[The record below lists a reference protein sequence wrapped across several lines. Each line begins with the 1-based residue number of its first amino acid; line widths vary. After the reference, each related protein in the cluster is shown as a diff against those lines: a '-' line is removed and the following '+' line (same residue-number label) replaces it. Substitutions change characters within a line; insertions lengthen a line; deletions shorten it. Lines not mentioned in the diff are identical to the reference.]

1 MSSSVTE
8 NCPRSANLAAQPDA
22 VKKGLTRALG
32 AGMRLLSAQFLSG
45 EWATVVNGWRYPP
58 PAEGRAG
65 DDFLLRAA
73 DQSFAGIVANDPAEA
88 V

>member
-1 MSSSVTE
+1 MQRPGRDVRLGRTLVDGAPMSRTFA
-8 NCPRSANLAAQPDA
+8 PQ

-32 AGMRLLSAQFLSG
+32 AGMRLLPAQFLSG
-45 EWATVVNGWRYPP
+45 ERATVVNGWRYPP

-73 DQSFAGIVANDPAEA
+73 SYPARPDTN
-88 V
+88 